1 MKKIS
6 VPSILSPKSSEDS
19 NDASEEDDFFSSMA
33 KRSSTKVTSE
43 LDCYL
48 GMTSEED
55 ISTFNSL
62 PKLKKLFIKLNT
74 PLPASAACERLFST
88 AGLIFS
94 PKRANIGSSS
104 FENQLLLKLNAK
116 LIQLQDFRAFL
127 NNRLGYKSTS
137 GKKHL
142 NLPPKFWA
150 TMKFFTVYC

>member
-1 MKKIS
+1 MLQDICDNEN
-6 VPSILSPKSSEDS
+6 KSSEDS

-33 KRSSTKVTSE
+33 KRPSTKVTSE

-55 ISTFNSL
+55 ISAFNSHS
-62 PKLKKLFIKLNT
+62 KLKKLFIKLNT
-74 PLPASAACERLFST
+74 PLPASAACERLFNT

-116 LIQLQDFRAFL
+116 LIQ
-127 NNRLGYKSTS
+127 
-137 GKKHL
+137 
-142 NLPPKFWA
+142 
-150 TMKFFTVYC
+150 

>member
-1 MKKIS
+1 MLWCYYYQYCLICFGALFTAHPVYNVYFKGLDYLRRLLQDICDNKN
-6 VPSILSPKSSEDS
+6 KSSEDS

-33 KRSSTKVTSE
+33 KRSSKKVTSE

-55 ISTFNSL
+55 ISAFNSL

-94 PKRANIGSSS
+94 PKRTNIGSSS

-116 LIQLQDFRAFL
+116 LIQ
-127 NNRLGYKSTS
+127 
-137 GKKHL
+137 
-142 NLPPKFWA
+142 
-150 TMKFFTVYC
+150 

>member
-1 MKKIS
+1 MLQDICDNEN
-6 VPSILSPKSSEDS
+6 KSSEDS

-33 KRSSTKVTSE
+33 KRSSKKVASE

-55 ISTFNSL
+55 ISAFNSL

-94 PKRANIGSSS
+94 PKRANISSSS

-116 LIQLQDFRAFL
+116 LI
-127 NNRLGYKSTS
+127 
-137 GKKHL
+137 
-142 NLPPKFWA
+142 
-150 TMKFFTVYC
+150 